1 MLTLKTLQNFRHL
14 GLRPM
19 AFSTLADPKNEV
31 FIERLTGKNEGITLI
46 NLNRPEKKN
55 SLGRVFMNQFRE
67 AIEEV
72 KYDAGTRVVILNS
85 KCDTV
90 FCSGADLKERKTMSQ
105 QEATKFVNGLRDSFT
120 DIERLPQPVIASID
134 GFALGG
140 GLELALACD
149 IRVASTKAKMG
160 LVETKWA
167 LIPGAGGSQRLY
179 RIVGVAK
186 AKELIYTAE
195 VFDGKTAERLGV
207 VNHCVEGNPL
217 EKSLEIGRKIIPR
230 GPIAVKL
237 AKLAINLGSQTDITS
252 ALSVEQQC
260 YAQIIHTKDR
270 IEGLSA
276 FAEKRDPVYKGE

>member
-1 MLTLKTLQNFRHL
+1 MLTQKLLLNFRSL
-14 GLRPM
+14 ALRPL
-19 AFSTLADPKNEV
+19 AYSTTSDPKNEV
-31 FIERLTGKNEGITLI
+31 FLERLTGKDEGITI
-46 NLNRPEKKN
+46 VNMNRPEKKN
-55 SLGRVFMNQFRE
+55 SLGKVFMAQFRE
-67 AIEEV
+67 VLEEI
-72 KYDAGTRVVILNS
+72 KYDPKTRVVILNS
-85 KCDTV
+85 KCENV

-120 DIERLPQPVIASID
+120 DVERLPQPVIAAID

-149 IRVASTKAKMG
+149 IRVASQKSKMG

-186 AKELIYTAE
+186 AKELIYTAA
-195 VFDGKTAERLGV
+195 VFDGSEAEELGV
-207 VNHCVEGNPL
+207 VNHCVASNPID
-217 EKSLEIGRKIIPR
+217 KSIDIARKILPR

-260 YAQIIHTKDR
+260 YAQIIPTKDR
-270 IEGLSA
+270 QEGMKA
-276 FAEKRDPVYKGE
+276 FAEKREPVYKGE

>member
-1 MLTLKTLQNFRHL
+1 MLSQKVIFNFRHL
-14 GLRPM
+14 VARPL
-19 AFSTLADPKNEV
+19 AFSTITDSKNEV
-31 FIERLTGKNEGITLI
+31 FIERLTGKDEGITLLH
-46 NLNRPEKKN
+46 LNRPEKKN
-55 SLGRVFMNQFRE
+55 SLGRVFMDQFRQ

-72 KYDAGTRVVILNS
+72 KYDPKTRVVILNS
-85 KCDTV
+85 KCDNV
-90 FCSGADLKERKTMSQ
+90 FCSGADLKERRTMSQ
-105 QEATKFVNGLRDSFT
+105 AEAARFVNGLRDSFT

-149 IRVASTKAKMG
+149 IRVASQKARMG

-195 VFDGKTAERLGV
+195 VLNGQEAARLGV
-207 VNHCVEGNPL
+207 VNHCVDANPI
-217 EKSLEIGRKIIPR
+217 EKSMEIARKIIPR

-260 YAQIIHTKDR
+260 YAQIIHSKDR
-270 IEGLSA
+270 LEGLAA
-276 FAEKRDPVYKGE
+276 FAEKREPVYKGE